1 MKKLIVLFVLVLVA
15 FSGKVGAE
23 MNYVTVD
30 GKTYFSEDV
39 KVGFSNV
46 KIGTEDGLTVKAPLK
61 KVDALMVEGKLWE
74 RLPVYCCK
82 GKYMGTELLEF
93 VTQRNDL
100 RLYKYHSDDCKLG
113 CGFIDDTDRETRYFL
128 YKDGK
133 IYLRVDQRNAE
144 TVFDFF
150 GVQYKTKG

>member
-1 MKKLIVLFVLVLVA
+1 MKKLIMMFALVLFA
-15 FSGKVGAE
+15 FVVKATDE

-39 KVGFSNV
+39 KIGINNV
-46 KIGTEDGLTVKAPLK
+46 KIGTEDGLTLKAPLK

-100 RLYKYHSDDCKLG
+100 RMYKYHSDNCKLG
-113 CGFIDDTDRETRYFL
+113 CGFIDDSNRETRYFL
-128 YKDGK
+128 YKNGK
-133 IYLRVDQRNAE
+133 IYLRVDQKNAE
-144 TVFDFF
+144 TVFAFF
-150 GVQYKTKG
+150 GVEYKEKG

>member
-1 MKKLIVLFVLVLVA
+1 MKKMIVLFALVLVA
-15 FSGKVGAE
+15 FTGKVGAE

-39 KVGFSNV
+39 RVGLSNV
-46 KIGTEDGLTVKAPLK
+46 RIETEEGLMLKASLK

-82 GKYMGTELLEF
+82 GKYMGNELLEF

-100 RLYKYHSDDCKLG
+100 RLYKIQSGDCKLG
-113 CGFIDDTDRETRYFL
+113 CGFFDNKDREARYFI
-128 YKDGK
+128 YKEGK
-133 IYLRVDQRNAE
+133 IYLRIDEKNAE
-144 TVFDFF
+144 TVFGFF
-150 GVQYKTKG
+150 GVQFKSKG